1 MTVVLLRIDF
11 ESDTPIYI
19 QLKNQLI
26 EGIARSELKPG
37 DSLPSVR
44 QLAEDIGINMHTV
57 NKAYALLKDD
67 GYVSLDRRKGAII
80 AKISPGDQKYIEWLK
95 EEITPI
101 AAQAYCREVDEDT
114 FLKICSEIYK
124 SFREGKGD
132 V

>member
-1 MTVVLLRIDF
+1 MLLRIDF

-26 EGIARSELKPG
+26 EGIARGELKQG

-67 GYVSLDRRKGAII
+67 GFVSLDRRKGAII
-80 AKISPGDQKYIEWLK
+80 AKIEPFNEKYIERLK
-95 EEITPI
+95 EEISTT
-101 AAQAYCREVDEDT
+101 AAEAYCKNVNEEL
-114 FLKICSEIYK
+114 FLKICSDIYR
-124 SFREGKGD
+124 SFREEKDNGR
-132 V
+132 